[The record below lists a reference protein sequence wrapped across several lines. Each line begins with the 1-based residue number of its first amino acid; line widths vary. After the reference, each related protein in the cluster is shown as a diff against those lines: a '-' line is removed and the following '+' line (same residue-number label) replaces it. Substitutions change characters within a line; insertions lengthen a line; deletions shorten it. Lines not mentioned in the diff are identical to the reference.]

1 MIVAKK
7 WARAHCPRATSVWQL
22 DQMGYGEA
30 VSRKP
35 CTWLRSLDLP
45 HTPAA
50 DVKTNPRKPRY
61 QALADDI
68 RGKLMRGAYQDI
80 SFPTESVLCKT
91 YGVSRFTVREAL
103 RALQSEGLIQR
114 KRGAGTIIRPAAAR
128 GGALHQ
134 PLSNV
139 AEILQYARD
148 TQFEFAPLGL
158 VKLPKALVDAIDVD
172 ALGRWFAFRGIRC
185 TEGMGKP
192 IARTDAYIHRDFA
205 AIIDQI
211 HPGDET
217 IFRQIGR
224 LSGRQ
229 VASVTQDI
237 QAVSASRELADAL
250 SVAVRTPCLRIL
262 RCYFDSESRLMEISA
277 SHHPGDR
284 FAYAMHIEV
293 DT

>member
-1 MIVAKK
+1 MPDTKVPDIKA
-7 WARAHCPRATSVWQL
+7 
-22 DQMGYGEA
+22 DQ
-30 VSRKP
+30 
-35 CTWLRSLDLP
+35 
-45 HTPAA
+45 
-50 DVKTNPRKPRY
+50 RKPRY

-68 RGKLMRGAYQDI
+68 RLKLASGAYQGGA
-80 SFPTESVLCKT
+80 FPTESVLCQR

-139 AEILQYARD
+139 GEILQYARD
-148 TQFEFAPLGL
+148 TQFSFAPRGL
-158 VKLPKALVDAIDVD
+158 ITLPRALAEAIDAD
-172 ALGRWFAFRGIRC
+172 TGGRWFAFRGIRHSA
-185 TEGMGKP
+185 GMGKP
-192 IARTDAYIHRDFA
+192 IASSEVYIHRDFA

-211 HPGDET
+211 HEGDET
-217 IFRQIGR
+217 LFRQLGR
-224 LSGRQ
+224 LSGRH

-237 QAVSASRELADAL
+237 QAVSATREIADTLQIPPRAP
-250 SVAVRTPCLRIL
+250 SLRIL
-262 RCYFDSESRLMEISA
+262 RCYLDGEGRVMEISA

-293 DT
+293 ER